1 MHIATKVLELSFLLL
16 HEVLPGGNDHRLL
29 STVLMHLGLDVWE
42 DSFFV
47 GRLFRLFSG
56 IIERQHNGVKD

>member
-29 STVLMHLGLDVWE
+29 STVLMHLGLDALGGLLLCGT
-42 DSFFV
+42 FV
-47 GRLFRLFSG
+47 SPV
-56 IIERQHNGVKD
+56 QWHH